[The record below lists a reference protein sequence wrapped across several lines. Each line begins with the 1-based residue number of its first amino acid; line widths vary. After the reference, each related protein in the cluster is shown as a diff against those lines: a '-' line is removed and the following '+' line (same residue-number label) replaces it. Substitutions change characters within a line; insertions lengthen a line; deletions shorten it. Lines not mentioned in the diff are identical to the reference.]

1 MLVSPG
7 KAIHDIVSGLGT
19 FCGAQNITEAYAGSC
34 TWLSWMASQLKQG
47 FHSHLFFKRQLPS
60 ELLLQGKE
68 EPAGLQGWD
77 GPPYLYPI
85 SEEIVKLG
93 A

>member
-1 MLVSPG
+1 
-7 KAIHDIVSGLGT
+7 
-19 FCGAQNITEAYAGSC
+19 
-34 TWLSWMASQLKQG
+34 MASQLKQG

>member
-1 MLVSPG
+1 
-7 KAIHDIVSGLGT
+7 
-19 FCGAQNITEAYAGSC
+19 
-34 TWLSWMASQLKQG
+34 MASQLKQG

-68 EPAGLQGWD
+68 EPAGLQGWE

-93 A
+93 AWPASFSLGNELTPAQADWQA